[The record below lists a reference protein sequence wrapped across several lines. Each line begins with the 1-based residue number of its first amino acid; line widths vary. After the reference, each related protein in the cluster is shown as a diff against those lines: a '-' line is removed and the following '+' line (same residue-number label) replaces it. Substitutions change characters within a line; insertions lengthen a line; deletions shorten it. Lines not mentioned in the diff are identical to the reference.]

1 MFASL
6 ASQSATSGGL
16 TAGVVAFG
24 IAAATLVLTL
34 TGAAVALAN
43 VSTLRVSELRTAGPE
58 VKRLGGGLL
67 IVIGLWFFYL
77 SIANPTYL
85 LP

>member
-1 MFASL
+1 
-6 ASQSATSGGL
+6 
-16 TAGVVAFG
+16 VVVFG

-34 TGAAVALAN
+34 TGAAVTLAN
-43 VSTLRVSELRTAGPE
+43 VSVARVHELRTAGPE
-58 VKRLGGGLL
+58 VKRFGGVLL
-67 IVIGLWFFYL
+67 VVIGLWFFYL